1 MKYIYIIN
9 GRADKAPHYQDF
21 FQQLKDNPH
30 PHEVYTTLGEGDAT
44 RYVRLYCDL
53 HPDEEV
59 CFVACGGNGIING
72 VASGLVGYAFS
83 NYESN
88 YESRNSDIE
97 RQNSEPQKKDYT
109 DLANYCDKK
118 TIAILYFGG
127 ATEDFIINFP
137 GRNFRSVKD
146 MLDGTI
152 SFTDIIQVN
161 DSYCLNVCNLGFNSK
176 VASRANELV
185 AAGKSAHVAYTR
197 GVINAFLTSRFNRIK
212 IVVDGERIA
221 RGPMVLCTVANGQRV
236 GGEFN
241 CAPNAKVDD
250 GLMDVCY
257 FRAMS
262 LLRLLMLFPL
272 YRSGHHI
279 GSRLGKRKILYRQA
293 REVVISSK
301 DLIDIYLDGEQLPG
315 SKFHLR
321 ILPGALPLRLPK
333 MSTQ

>member
-9 GRADKAPHYQDF
+9 GRADKAPQYREF
-21 FQQLKDNPH
+21 FEQLKGIPH
-30 PHEVYTTLGEGDAT
+30 FYEVYTTLGEGDAT

-53 HPDEEV
+53 HPEEEV

-72 VASGLVGYAFS
+72 VASGLVGYLFS
-83 NYESN
+83 NEHV
-88 YESRNSDIE
+88 SRQSGN
-97 RQNSEPQKKDYT
+97 
-109 DLANYCDKK
+109 K

-137 GRNFRSVKD
+137 DRNFRSVKD
-146 MLDGTI
+146 MLAGTVTP
-152 SFTDIIQVN
+152 TDIIQVN
-161 DSYCLNVCNLGFNSK
+161 DSYCVNVCNIGFNSK

-185 AAGKSAHVAYTR
+185 AQGKTAHKAYTR
-197 GVINAFLTSRFNRIK
+197 GVLNAFLTSRFNRIK
-212 IVVDGERIA
+212 ILVDGERIA
-221 RGPMVLCTVANGQRV
+221 RGPMVLCTVANGRRV

-241 CAPNAKVDD
+241 CAPDAKVND

-272 YRSGHHI
+272 YRSGGHI
-279 GSRLGKRKILYRQA
+279 GSRAGKNKVLYRQA

-315 SKFHLR
+315 SQFHLK

-333 MSTQ
+333 LP